1 MVSSVGAIL
10 GRRGWIMKNILI
22 STAAIS
28 LLMTGS
34 AANAINATPTPAST
48 TPVMEAS
55 DSGGGRKVAG
65 IGGIFG
71 CSADGNKQTIGA
83 VAGGAIGGFLGN
95 RIAGRGSR
103 TLGTILGGVLGAAAG
118 SALGCKLQKDDRA
131 KAEQALEQ
139 AVLTGKD
146 QNWQSDQT
154 GASGRVEVAQNDQG
168 VDLASLRLASGV
180 EPAEGYTK
188 VGGAYVSTAI
198 ANIRSAPGTD
208 STVLG
213 RLLAGQRVWVPAAV
227 KGQPWVLVSDQGL
240 GQGYVSAPLLKKAV
254 SGTAA
259 NGCRLVKQTISQPGA
274 AEETETLQAC
284 RSANG
289 EWTMTRA

>member
-1 MVSSVGAIL
+1 
-10 GRRGWIMKNILI
+10 MKKILI

-28 LLMTGS
+28 LLVTGTV
-34 AANAINATPTPAST
+34 ANAINATPTPAST
-48 TPVMEAS
+48 TPAMEAR

-71 CSADGNKQTIGA
+71 CSAEGDKQTIGA
-83 VAGGAIGGFLGN
+83 VAGGAIGGLLGN

-131 KAEQALEQ
+131 KAERALEQ

-168 VDLASLRLASGV
+168 VDLASLRLASRV
-180 EPAEGYTK
+180 EPVEGYTK
-188 VGGAYVSTAI
+188 VAAAYVSTTN

-208 STVLG
+208 SAVLG
-213 RLLAGQRVWVPAAV
+213 RLVSGQRVWVPAAV

-254 SGTAA
+254 SSSVA
-259 NGCRLVKQTISQPGA
+259 NGCRVVKQTISQPGA
-274 AEETETLQAC
+274 EEETETLQAC

>member
-1 MVSSVGAIL
+1 M
-10 GRRGWIMKNILI
+10 MKNILI
-22 STAAIS
+22 SAAAIS
-28 LLMTGS
+28 LVVTGS
-34 AANAINATPTPAST
+34 AANAIDATPAPVKPTPAMQAT
-48 TPVMEAS
+48 
-55 DSGGGRKVAG
+55 DSGGRKVAG

-71 CSADGNKQTIGA
+71 CSAEGDKQTVGA
-83 VAGGAIGGFLGN
+83 VAGGAIGGLLGN

-131 KAEQALEQ
+131 KAERALEQ

-146 QNWQSDQT
+146 QDWQSDET
-154 GASGRVEVAQNDQG
+154 GASGRVEVGQNEQG
-168 VDLASLRLASGV
+168 VDLANLKLASGV
-180 EPAEGYTK
+180 EPADGYTR
-188 VGGAYVSTAI
+188 VGGAYVSTAA
-198 ANIRSAPGTD
+198 ANIRSAPGTNAR
-208 STVLG
+208 VLG
-213 RLLAGQRVWVPAAV
+213 CLAVGQRVWVPAAV
-227 KGQPWVLVSDQGL
+227 KGKPWVLVSDQGT

-254 SGTAA
+254 STTAA

-289 EWTMTRA
+289 EWTMTRV

>member
-1 MVSSVGAIL
+1 M
-10 GRRGWIMKNILI
+10 MKKVLI
-22 STAAIS
+22 SAAAFS
-28 LLMTGS
+28 LVVTGS
-34 AANAINATPTPAST
+34 AANAIDAAPATGKQTPA
-48 TPVMEAS
+48 MEAT

-71 CSADGNKQTIGA
+71 CSAEGDKQTVGA
-83 VAGGAIGGFLGN
+83 VAGGALGGLLGN
-95 RIAGRGSR
+95 RIAGRGNR

-118 SALGCKLQKDDRA
+118 SALGCKLQKNDRA
-131 KAEQALEQ
+131 KAERALEQ

-146 QNWQSDQT
+146 QNWQSDET
-154 GASGRVEVAQNDQG
+154 GASGRVEVGQNDQG
-168 VDLASLRLASGV
+168 ADLANLRLAAGV
-180 EPAEGYTK
+180 EPADGYTR
-188 VGGAYVSTAI
+188 VGGAYMSTTN
-198 ANIRSAPGTD
+198 ANIRSAPGTGAK
-208 STVLG
+208 VLG
-213 RLLAGQRVWVPAAV
+213 RLTAGQRVWVPAAV
-227 KGQPWVLVSDQGL
+227 KGQPWVLVSDQGV

-289 EWTMTRA
+289 EWTMTRV

>member
-1 MVSSVGAIL
+1 
-10 GRRGWIMKNILI
+10 MKNILI
-22 STAAIS
+22 STAVAS
-28 LLMTGS
+28 LLVTGT
-34 AANAINATPTPAST
+34 AANAINATPAPASAT
-48 TPVMEAS
+48 QPMEAR
-55 DSGGGRKVAG
+55 DGGDGRKVAG

-71 CSADGNKQTIGA
+71 CSAEGNKQTIGA
-83 VAGGAIGGFLGN
+83 VAGGAIGGLLGN

-118 SALGCKLQKDDRA
+118 SALGCKLQKDDRV
-131 KAEQALEQ
+131 KAERALEQ
-139 AVLTGKD
+139 AVMTGQD

-154 GASGRVEVAQNDQG
+154 GASGRVEIAQNDQG

-180 EPAEGYTK
+180 EPAEGYSK
-188 VGGAYVSTAI
+188 VAGAYVATTN
-198 ANIRSAPGTD
+198 ANIRSAPGMN
-208 STVLG
+208 SAVLG
-213 RLLAGQRVWVPAAV
+213 RLTTGQRVWVPAAV

-254 SGTAA
+254 SASVA
-259 NGCRLVKQTISQPGA
+259 NGCRVVKQTISQPGG

-289 EWTMTRA
+289 EWTMTRV

>member
-1 MVSSVGAIL
+1 M
-10 GRRGWIMKNILI
+10 MKKVLI
-22 STAAIS
+22 SAAAFS
-28 LLMTGS
+28 LVVTGS
-34 AANAINATPTPAST
+34 AANAIDAAPATAKQTPA
-48 TPVMEAS
+48 MEAT

-71 CSADGNKQTIGA
+71 CSAEGDKQTVGA
-83 VAGGAIGGFLGN
+83 VAGGALGGLLGN
-95 RIAGRGSR
+95 RIAGRGNR

-118 SALGCKLQKDDRA
+118 SALGCKLQKNDRA
-131 KAEQALEQ
+131 KAERALEQ

-146 QNWQSDQT
+146 QNWQSDET
-154 GASGRVEVAQNDQG
+154 GASGRVEVGQNDQG
-168 VDLASLRLASGV
+168 ADLANLRLAAGV
-180 EPAEGYTK
+180 EPADGYTR
-188 VGGAYVSTAI
+188 VGGAYMSTTN
-198 ANIRSAPGTD
+198 ANIRSAPGTGAK
-208 STVLG
+208 VLG
-213 RLLAGQRVWVPAAV
+213 RLTAGQRVWVPAAV
-227 KGQPWVLVSDQGL
+227 KGQPWVLVSDQGV

-289 EWTMTRA
+289 EWTMTRV

>member
-1 MVSSVGAIL
+1 
-10 GRRGWIMKNILI
+10 MKNILI
-22 STAAIS
+22 SAAALS
-28 LLMTGS
+28 LAVAGS
-34 AANAINATPTPAST
+34 AANAIDATPVTTNQTPA
-48 TPVMEAS
+48 MEATG
-55 DSGGGRKVAG
+55 SGGGRKVAG

-71 CSADGNKQTIGA
+71 CSAEGDKQTVGA
-83 VAGGAIGGFLGN
+83 VAGGALGGLLGN
-95 RIAGRGSR
+95 RIAGRGNR

-131 KAEQALEQ
+131 KAEKALEQ

-146 QNWQSDQT
+146 QDWQSDET
-154 GASGRVEVAQNDQG
+154 GASGHVEVGRSDQG
-168 VDLASLRLASGV
+168 VDLANLRLASGV
-180 EPAEGYTK
+180 EPATGYTR
-188 VGGAYVSTAI
+188 VGDAYVSKAT

-208 STVLG
+208 ARVLG
-213 RLLAGQRVWVPAAV
+213 RLSAGQRVWVPAAV

-274 AEETETLQAC
+274 VEETETLQAC

-289 EWTMTRA
+289 EWTMTRV

>member
-1 MVSSVGAIL
+1 
-10 GRRGWIMKNILI
+10 MKNVLV
-22 STAAIS
+22 SAAALS
-28 LLMTGS
+28 LVVTGS
-34 AANAINATPTPAST
+34 AANAIDATPAPAKST
-48 TPVMEAS
+48 SAMQAA

-71 CSADGNKQTIGA
+71 CSAEGDKQTIGA
-83 VAGGAIGGFLGN
+83 VAGGALGGLLGN
-95 RIAGRGSR
+95 RIAGRGNR

-131 KAEQALEQ
+131 KAERALEQ

-146 QNWQSDQT
+146 QEWQSDAT
-154 GASGRVEVAQNDQG
+154 GVSGRVEVGQTDQG
-168 VDLASLRLASGV
+168 VDLANLRLASGV
-180 EPAEGYTK
+180 EPAAGYTR
-188 VGGAYVSTAI
+188 VGGAYVSTTT

-208 STVLG
+208 ARVLG
-213 RLLAGQRVWVPAAV
+213 RLAAGQRVWVPAAV

-240 GQGYVSAPLLKKAV
+240 GQGYVSAPLLKRAV
-254 SGTAA
+254 TDTAA

-289 EWTMTRA
+289 EWTMTRV

>member
-1 MVSSVGAIL
+1 
-10 GRRGWIMKNILI
+10 MKNILV
-22 STAAIS
+22 STAALS
-28 LLMTGS
+28 LLVTGTV
-34 AANAINATPTPAST
+34 ANAIDATPAPASST
-48 TPVMEAS
+48 SAMQAK

-71 CSADGNKQTIGA
+71 CSAEGGKQEVGA
-83 VAGGAIGGFLGN
+83 VAGGVLGGFLGN

-118 SALGCKLQKDDRA
+118 SALGCKLQKNDRA
-131 KAEQALEQ
+131 KAERALEQ

-146 QNWQSDQT
+146 QDWQSDET
-154 GASGRVEVAQNDQG
+154 GTSGRVEVAQGDQG
-168 VDLASLRLASGV
+168 VDLADLRLAAGV
-180 EPAEGYTK
+180 EPADGYTR
-188 VGGAYVSTAI
+188 VGGAYVSTTT

-208 STVLG
+208 SKVLG
-213 RLLAGQRVWVPAAV
+213 RLAAGQRIWVPAAV
-227 KGQPWVLVSDQGL
+227 KGQPWMLISDQGL

-254 SGTAA
+254 STAA
-259 NGCRLVKQTISQPGA
+259 ASGCRLVKQTISQPGA

-289 EWTMTRA
+289 EWTMTRV

>member
-1 MVSSVGAIL
+1 M
-10 GRRGWIMKNILI
+10 MKNILI
-22 STAAIS
+22 SAAAIS
-28 LLMTGS
+28 LVVTGS
-34 AANAINATPTPAST
+34 AANAIDATPVTAKQTPA
-48 TPVMEAS
+48 MEAT

-71 CSADGNKQTIGA
+71 CSAEGDKQTVGA
-83 VAGGAIGGFLGN
+83 VAGGAIGGLLGN

-118 SALGCKLQKDDRA
+118 SALGCKLQKNDRA
-131 KAEQALEQ
+131 KAERALEQ

-146 QNWQSDQT
+146 QDWQSDET
-154 GASGRVEVAQNDQG
+154 GASGRVEVGQNEQG
-168 VDLASLRLASGV
+168 VDLANLRLAAGV
-180 EPAEGYTK
+180 EPADGYTR
-188 VGGAYVSTAI
+188 VGGAYVSTTA
-198 ANIRSAPGTD
+198 ANIRSAPGTNAR
-208 STVLG
+208 VLG
-213 RLLAGQRVWVPAAV
+213 RLAAGQRVWVPAAV
-227 KGQPWVLVSDQGL
+227 KGQPWVLVSDQGT

-254 SGTAA
+254 SNTAA

-289 EWTMTRA
+289 EWTMTRV

>member
-1 MVSSVGAIL
+1 M
-10 GRRGWIMKNILI
+10 MKNVLV
-22 STAAIS
+22 SAAALS
-28 LLMTGS
+28 LVVTGS
-34 AANAINATPTPAST
+34 AANAIDATPAPAKST
-48 TPVMEAS
+48 SAMQAT

-71 CSADGNKQTIGA
+71 CSAEGDKQTVGA
-83 VAGGAIGGFLGN
+83 VAGGALGGLLGN
-95 RIAGRGSR
+95 RIAGRGNR

-118 SALGCKLQKDDRA
+118 SALGCKLQKDDRV
-131 KAEQALEQ
+131 KAERALEQ

-146 QNWQSDQT
+146 QDWQSDAT
-154 GASGRVEVAQNDQG
+154 GVSGRVEVGQNDQG
-168 VDLASLRLASGV
+168 ADLANLRLAAGV
-180 EPAEGYTK
+180 EPADGYTR
-188 VGGAYVSTAI
+188 VGGAYVSTTT
-198 ANIRSAPGTD
+198 ANVRSAPGTNAK
-208 STVLG
+208 VLG
-213 RLLAGQRVWVPAAV
+213 RLAAGQRVWVPAAV

-289 EWTMTRA
+289 EWTMTRV